1 MAPDLHNRLCG
12 IAVGAA
18 VGDALGLPL
27 EFGPASPPDRLVRAM
42 QPGRPPAGAFTDD
55 TEIALA
61 LAESLLAQIPLDP
74 ADLAGRVEVEDKA
87 ETKNRRSAKQGQK
100 TSSKDKGEQPLLI
113 A

>member
-1 MAPDLHNRLCG
+1 M
-12 IAVGAA
+12 
-18 VGDALGLPL
+18 PL

-42 QPGRPPAGAFTDD
+42 RPGRPPAGAFTDD

-61 LAESLLAQIPLDP
+61 LAEGLLVQIPLNP